1 MYIEEDRSHDATVAE
16 LSPAELAQ
24 VSGGSMPVMPI
35 YPWWWIQKL
44 LGGTVCK

>member
-24 VSGGSMPVMPI
+24 VSGGLVRIPPI
-35 YPWWWIQKL
+35 YPWWWLPKL